1 MAVAIIL
8 IILGENSLNFYASF
22 SNTWHLRHDPP
33 FYINAS
39 FDYEAWLGL
48 GNKTR
53 TIGFSCSDLVSA

>member
-1 MAVAIIL
+1 MEKAVQSY
-8 IILGENSLNFYASF
+8 ENAG
-22 SNTWHLRHDPP
+22 HCE

-53 TIGFSCSDLVSA
+53 MISFYGLLQ